1 MPRETDEFMTS
12 RGVKILRRLREKE
25 NMSREALL
33 TRYNQVNHANC
44 YICGTTLSTIF
55 GGPISDYFTMDIQ
68 GNFYCSGCDTIFKE
82 GDDRIFV
89 KEEEED
95 E

>member
-1 MPRETDEFMTS
+1 MPRETNEFMTS
-12 RGVKILRRLREKE
+12 QGVKVLRRLREKE

-33 TRYNQVNHANC
+33 TRYNQVNHAHC
-44 YICGTTLSTIF
+44 CICGTTLSTIF
-55 GGPISDYFTMDIQ
+55 GGPISDYFIMDIK
-68 GNFYCSGCDTIFKE
+68 GDFYCSSCDTIFKE

-89 KEEEED
+89 KEEED